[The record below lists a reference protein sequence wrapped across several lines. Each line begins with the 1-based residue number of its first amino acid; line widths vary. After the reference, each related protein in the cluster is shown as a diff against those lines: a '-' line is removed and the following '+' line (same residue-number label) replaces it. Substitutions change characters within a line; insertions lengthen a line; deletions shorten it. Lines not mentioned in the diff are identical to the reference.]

1 MKLRRMNSVID
12 HYYVDKEVI
21 ENRFKKRLAKIKATI
36 PITPKLATKAR
47 AAAQIRS
54 IKFGMPVKAT
64 HTLINDE

>member
-12 HYYVDKEVI
+12 HYYVDKELI
-21 ENRFKKRLAKIKATI
+21 ENRFKKRLAKMKATI

-54 IKFGMPVKAT
+54 I
-64 HTLINDE
+64 